1 MEIGIIGLSKSGKT
15 TVFNAVTRGHA
26 RVAAGAGG
34 GKQPNVG
41 VSKVPDTRLDKLA
54 AMFKPRKVT
63 PAEVTYVDVPAVP
76 EGLGKEAGIG
86 GEYLNR
92 LQRADAL
99 LHVVRAFDDPSVP
112 HVQVTVDPHRDV
124 STMDLELAFSDLAI
138 LERRLLRLEADLKR
152 ARALDRDA
160 LHKEQGMLTRV
171 KDALG
176 SGMALRDQT
185 LEAEE
190 RKLLENY
197 QFLTAKPLLVA
208 LNIDETK
215 LPREADLAKDLA
227 AQLSGAAVR
236 GVALCGKLEAELGQ
250 MSADEEREF
259 RASLDAGEPGLVR
272 MIRLSYDVLGLV
284 SFFTVGEDECR
295 AWTITRGLPAQKAAG
310 KIHSDIE
317 RGFIRAELIA
327 YDDLMKA
334 GGMAE
339 ARKLGTLRAEG
350 KTYEIKDGD
359 IAHFLF
365 NV

>member
-15 TVFNAVTRGHA
+15 TVFNALTRGHA
-26 RVAAGAGG
+26 KVTAGAGG
-34 GKQPNVG
+34 GKPNVG
-41 VSKVPDTRLDKLA
+41 VAKVPDARLDKLT
-54 AMFKPRKVT
+54 AMFKPKKTT
-63 PAEVTYVDVPAVP
+63 PAEVTYVDIPAAP

-99 LHVVRAFDDPSVP
+99 LHVVRGFDDPSVP
-112 HVQVTVDPHRDV
+112 HVQGTVDAFRDV
-124 STMDLELAFSDLAI
+124 GTMDMELAFSDLAI
-138 LERRLLRLEADLKR
+138 LERRLKRLEADLKR
-152 ARALDRDA
+152 AKVIERDA
-160 LHKEQGMLTRV
+160 LHKEEALLTRV

-176 SGMALRDQT
+176 AGKALRDML

-190 RKLLENY
+190 RRVLENY
-197 QFLTAKPLLVA
+197 QFLTGKPLLVA
-208 LNIDETK
+208 LNIDEAHVPK
-215 LPREADLAKDLA
+215 EAELAKELGKHIT
-227 AQLSGAAVR
+227 GAAVR

-250 MSADEEREF
+250 MAPEEEREF
-259 RASLDAGEPGLVR
+259 RASLGAGESGLVR
-272 MIRLSYDVLGLV
+272 MIRLSYDVLGLI

-295 AWTITRGLPAQKAAG
+295 AWTITRGLAAQKAAG

-317 RGFIRAELIA
+317 RGFIRAEVIA